1 MFIRLKSLIIKEF
14 LAALRDSKARMVLIV
29 PPLIQIFVFSFAMT
43 QEAKNVSLGVL
54 NLDSGKAGFELVQ
67 RFQSAATFTKILHL
81 EGNAQVRPV
90 LDEQRA
96 TAVLVVPFNFS
107 TDIGSGRPA
116 QVQLLLDGRKTNTAQ
131 IVRGYALKI
140 VRQFIEDMTSDDS
153 RTAPAAIVTRHWF
166 NPNLDFKWYTVPSL
180 VCVLATIVG
189 LILTSLSV
197 SREREMGTF
206 DQILVTPLGPVEI
219 LIGKAVPALILAMG
233 SATLLITV
241 AVFAFRIPFEGSP
254 ILLFGALAIFLLSI
268 IGIGLFISSLSMT
281 QQQAILGVF
290 VFMPPAVLLSGF
302 ATPVENMPHWL
313 QTVTVANPLRWFLII
328 VRGVFLKDM
337 PPADVLSN
345 AWPLIVIAA
354 VTLTAAA
361 WLFRHRME

>member
-1 MFIRLKSLIIKEF
+1 MISRLKSLIIKEF
-14 LAALRDSKARMVLIV
+14 LTALRDPKARTVLIV

-43 QEAKNVSLGVL
+43 QEARNVSLGIL
-54 NLDSGKAGFELVQ
+54 NLDSGSAGFELVQ
-67 RFQSAATFTKILHL
+67 RFQSAATFTTILRL
-81 EGNAQVRPV
+81 DGNAQVNAV

-96 TAVLVVPFNFS
+96 TAVLIVPSDFS
-107 TDIGSGRPA
+107 ADISSGRPA
-116 QVQLLLDGRKTNTAQ
+116 QVQLLLDGRKTNTSQ
-131 IVRGYALKI
+131 IVRGYAIKI
-140 VRQFIEDMTSDDS
+140 VRQFITDMTPAILQ
-153 RTAPAAIVTRHWF
+153 TAPAVMITRHWF

-180 VCVLATIVG
+180 VCVLATLVG
-189 LILTSLSV
+189 LLVTALSV

-206 DQILVTPLGPVEI
+206 EQILVTPLGPVEI
-219 LIGKAVPALILAMG
+219 LIGKAVPALILAMA
-233 SATLLITV
+233 SATLLLAV
-241 AVFAFRIPFEGSP
+241 AVFAFRIPFQGSLL
-254 ILLFGALAIFLLSI
+254 LLFGALTIFLLSI

-302 ATPVENMPHWL
+302 ATPIENMPHWL

-345 AWPLIVIAA
+345 AWPLAVIAA
-354 VTLTAAA
+354 VTLAAA
-361 WLFRHRME
+361 TWLFRHRME